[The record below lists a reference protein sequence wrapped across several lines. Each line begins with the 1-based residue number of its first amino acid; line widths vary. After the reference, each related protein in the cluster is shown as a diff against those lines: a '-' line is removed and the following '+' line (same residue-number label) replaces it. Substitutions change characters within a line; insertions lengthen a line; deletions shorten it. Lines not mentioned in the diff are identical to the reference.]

1 MWHKGGR
8 PIFCQ
13 NFTNTY
19 QQSRQMPI
27 KLMRLSNTS
36 CQMPGST
43 SATKGSRL
51 SSALGNAHHT
61 NTSIATCIKF
71 NTEVLYKS
79 FIVFILLGFKG
90 MPFGTPRLKIK

>member
-19 QQSRQMPI
+19 QQRRQMPI

-51 SSALGNAHHT
+51 SSALGNAHHS

-71 NTEVLYKS
+71 STEELYNNLN
-79 FIVFILLGFKG
+79 VFMFFDFKG
-90 MPFGTPRLKIK
+90 MPFDTPRLKIK